1 MSRTIHHPP
10 HIYLDD
16 TWYMITGAIYQ
27 KRCLLQPEGYKEIVH
42 GQLKALVIEFGFQL
56 AAWVILDNHYH
67 LLLKSRVGASLSRFF
82 GRLHGR
88 TSFELNG
95 LDDAR
100 GRQVWHNYWDTC
112 IRGEADYWTR
122 FNYIHHN
129 SVKHGYV
136 LQGEDWPF
144 SSYHYYLRRKG
155 QAWLIDAFR
164 QYPVVDFADFDR
176 DF

>member
-16 TWYMITGAIYQ
+16 TWYMITGAVYQ
-27 KRCLLQPEGYKEIVH
+27 NRRLFQSEGYKEIVRD
-42 GQLKALVIEFGFQL
+42 QLRKLVVEFGFRL

-67 LLLKSRVGASLSRFF
+67 LLIKSRVGASLPRFF

-88 TSFELNG
+88 TAFDLNR
-95 LDDAR
+95 LDGAR

-112 IRGEADYWTR
+112 IRGEVDYWTR

-129 SVKHGYV
+129 PVKHGYV
-136 LQGEDWPF
+136 LRSEDWPF
-144 SSYHYYLRRKG
+144 SSYHHYLRRNG
-155 QAWLIDAFR
+155 QDWLTDAFR

-176 DF
+176 DL